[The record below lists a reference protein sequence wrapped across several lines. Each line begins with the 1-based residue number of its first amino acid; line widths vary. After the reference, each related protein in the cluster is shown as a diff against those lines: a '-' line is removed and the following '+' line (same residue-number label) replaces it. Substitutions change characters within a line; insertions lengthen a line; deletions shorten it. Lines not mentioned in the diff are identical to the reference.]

1 MPVLL
6 LRTGYA
12 GDSGGGAVDERSR
25 ALNPAGL
32 LILAT
37 VVALGVIF
45 ARYLGNRKGKY
56 LAHVEYWVLSP
67 DTKLPDLTE
76 TMAVVMQSP
85 GIGPTEGLLFSDI
98 RFKIGLILSSKNRSA
113 ELLNRADYQAAF
125 KNSKSAIR
133 VQYSSETK
141 LDAKKHL
148 QFCVHVAN
156 ALAGQVGA
164 INILD
169 VVADRLWSVD
179 EFQKFL
185 ARAHNATSF
194 DDHVRIEEQD
204 DLSFTVKGLQK
215 VGVPDLQTF
224 PVEQDKL
231 LLAKSIFEQYAR
243 TSWDRLE
250 PQAEPIEEYGDQFFL
265 LRTPLKPGNDKARL
279 LRRQTK

>member
-133 VQYSSETK
+133 VQY
-141 LDAKKHL
+141 
-148 QFCVHVAN
+148 
-156 ALAGQVGA
+156 
-164 INILD
+164 
-169 VVADRLWSVD
+169 
-179 EFQKFL
+179 
-185 ARAHNATSF
+185 
-194 DDHVRIEEQD
+194 
-204 DLSFTVKGLQK
+204 
-215 VGVPDLQTF
+215 
-224 PVEQDKL
+224 
-231 LLAKSIFEQYAR
+231 
-243 TSWDRLE
+243 
-250 PQAEPIEEYGDQFFL
+250 
-265 LRTPLKPGNDKARL
+265 
-279 LRRQTK
+279 